1 MYSTGLVSMAFSGVR
16 IYAINYKSE
25 TTKTWLEAQFK
36 FDLWS
41 VIEPFAAI
49 LCVNIPGLVAGACK
63 IYSMYYPEARTDSDS
78 YGTYGGGSGRKPS
91 YSTWTSGK
99 MSTTLTSISKPSRH
113 AYGNEHYRRDSDDY
127 PLTND
132 LADGHGMVLM
142 THGLEQ
148 PSHVDMGKPI

>member
-1 MYSTGLVSMAFSGVR
+1 MYSTGLVSMVFSGVR

-63 IYSMYYPEARTDSDS
+63 IWSMYHPDSFRSESDTYGS
-78 YGTYGGGSGRKPS
+78 YGKGSGRKAS
-91 YSTWTSGK
+91 YTTTTTWA
-99 MSTTLTSISKPSRH
+99 SISKPGRH
-113 AYGNEHYRRDSDDY
+113 AGGGGAAGAGHYRHDSDDY
-127 PLTND
+127 PLTSD

-142 THGLEQ
+142 THGLEET
-148 PSHVDMGKPI
+148 PIDMGKPI